1 MNEFEYIGKYV
12 LRLVMIFWMRN
23 MLLEVYNIV
32 FKMVK
37 DNVMAIVAGIVIWD

>member
-1 MNEFEYIGKYV
+1 MNEFEYIGIYV

-23 MLLEVYNIV
+23 MLLEV
-32 FKMVK
+32 KMVK